1 MSNNVG
7 IFDKIVISMAILS
20 FIVAFFKAGIM
31 AAIGKF
37 FFVIAFFYVAKG
49 LWFWI
54 MDNR

>member
-37 FFVIAFFYVAKG
+37 FCNRLFLRSKGFVVLDHG
-49 LWFWI
+49 Q
-54 MDNR
+54 

>member
-37 FFVIAFFYVAKG
+37 FFCNRLFLRSKG
-49 LWFWI
+49 FVVL
-54 MDNR
+54 DHGQ

>member
-20 FIVAFFKAGIM
+20 FIVALFKAGIM

-37 FFVIAFFYVAKG
+37 FFVIAFFYVAKV